1 MLRFHSIC
9 IRLKKTYPSL
19 IFGLFVSVSGHVS
32 FLLVLR
38 EFLGLPFTG
47 ITGLEIKGGVA
58 EIQKDRNTP
67 LGPNVFTIKY
77 SLICKISYYKK
88 LYRAFSILGFST
100 S

>member
-67 LGPNVFTIKY
+67 LGPNVFLFPFHL
-77 SLICKISYYKK
+77 SSP
-88 LYRAFSILGFST
+88 
-100 S
+100 